1 MIQDE
6 GRHSKTGAGQR
17 YGPVAGGRGSRQW
30 ALEYQVFSE
39 RFHDLAAT
47 LTKHSGDGW
56 NLKAVEVISL
66 NCPQGVKE
74 CALVVMERELSSKLR
89 GSANNTRN

>member
-1 MIQDE
+1 MV
-6 GRHSKTGAGQR
+6 
-17 YGPVAGGRGSRQW
+17 PLLAGGAQDNGG
-30 ALEYQVFSE
+30 LEYQVFSE

>member
-1 MIQDE
+1 M
-6 GRHSKTGAGQR
+6 KAGIRILVQASAIV
-17 YGPVAGGRGSRQW
+17 PLLAGGAQGNGG
-30 ALEYQVFSE
+30 LEYQVFSE

-74 CALVVMERELSSKLR
+74 CALVVMERELSSKPR
-89 GSANNTRN
+89 ASANNTRN